1 MEEKIMK
8 EIINDTNK
16 ITELIQILNN
26 NFTDIY
32 YELFIKKLLA
42 LKVENIK
49 YELINKDAISYYT
62 TGECDA
68 YATILCEIFGEYA
81 TKYNSSNHVVTKIG
95 NHFYDAHG
103 IVDNYVK
110 KDFHV
115 TEIGDLYYIDLA
127 FGKKDSLSKS
137 IEEKLIKIGKDVL
150 DKYKEYEKS
159 KIYTKL

>member
-1 MEEKIMK
+1 MDDKIMK

-26 NFTDIY
+26 NFKDIY

-42 LKVENIK
+42 LKVKNIK
-49 YELINKDAISYYT
+49 YELINKDAILYYT

-95 NHFYDAHG
+95 NHFYDVRG

-110 KDFHV
+110 KDFHI
-115 TEIGDLYYIDLA
+115 TEIGDLYYIDVS
-127 FGKKDSLSKS
+127 FGKKDNLSKP
-137 IEEKLIKIGKDVL
+137 IEEQLIMIGKDVL
-150 DKYKEYEKS
+150 EKYKELTKT
-159 KIYTKL
+159 KIYTRL